1 MSLDIPVREMES
13 ENNKITSQLPGSS
26 KNLRYSTYSS
36 TVLVFAVLITY
47 VSEILD
53 SKSIQ
58 KGTMATVPLR
68 HWAIGQFDHSRTST
82 SRITTAWRYWIV
94 LTQSTSLLWN
104 FIYFSDWKS
113 PTKRLGTCGQNKH
126 ELGILSQSSSFR
138 SMRHRNAR
146 LLRTAYMPKILPN

>member
-68 HWAIGQFDHSRTST
+68 HLAIGQFDHSRTSA
-82 SRITTAWRYWIV
+82 SRITTAWGYWIV
-94 LTQSTSLLWN
+94 LTQSTSLL
-104 FIYFSDWKS
+104 
-113 PTKRLGTCGQNKH
+113 
-126 ELGILSQSSSFR
+126 
-138 SMRHRNAR
+138 
-146 LLRTAYMPKILPN
+146 

>member
-58 KGTMATVPLR
+58 KGTMATVSLR
-68 HWAIGQFDHSRTST
+68 H
-82 SRITTAWRYWIV
+82 
-94 LTQSTSLLWN
+94 
-104 FIYFSDWKS
+104 
-113 PTKRLGTCGQNKH
+113 
-126 ELGILSQSSSFR
+126 
-138 SMRHRNAR
+138 
-146 LLRTAYMPKILPN
+146 